1 LGPPGGG
8 VGGGV
13 GGGLGGTHQPVVT
26 PLSAGASIPTQQQQ
40 QPQVAVEPSPELIQ
54 YWKDTL
60 FDHCRHDRST
70 DLVNALNEG
79 CPVDLMEE
87 KSGDSP
93 LMLCCRLGRTFYNG
107 FL

>member
-1 LGPPGGG
+1 M
-8 VGGGV
+8 
-13 GGGLGGTHQPVVT
+13 VT

-93 LMLCCRLGRTFYNG
+93 LMLCCRLGRTF
-107 FL
+107 